1 MFNYLSWKQDMAICS
16 HIIILLLLSNV
27 VPVQQTV
34 VRANEVC
41 AAAHTGVPWRPYATL
56 RKSSGNES
64 APSGQGRGCGWE
76 IPNRAV
82 FIQLLFWIR
91 DTKFSRQKLRC
102 SVPVTPVQHRS
113 TAPPGNAHLL
123 QEHNH
128 ISLLGRKGKRN
139 CLSWSQTAGGMQ
151 CQDSQAPVW
160 EVQRLKT
167 VLSHSHAQWLNTA
180 LFTPLPPPKDTC
192 LQGENSGITCNFC
205 SHIWNTRWCSESQSR
220 L

>member
-1 MFNYLSWKQDMAICS
+1 MWCLYSRQWSGQMKSVLQLIQVFLGDPTQLWERAQEMS
-16 HIIILLLLSNV
+16 LLLQAKAGGVGEKS
-27 VPVQQTV
+27 QT
-34 VRANEVC
+34 ELYLFSYYSESE
-41 AAAHTGVPWRPYATL
+41 TQ
-56 RKSSGNES
+56 SSQDRS
-64 APSGQGRGCGWE
+64 WD
-76 IPNRAV
+76 AV
-82 FIQLLFWIR
+82 SLWLL
-91 DTKFSRQKLRC
+91 
-102 SVPVTPVQHRS
+102 RS
-113 TAPPGNAHLL
+113 TEVLHLQAML
-123 QEHNH
+123 IYYRSITTSHCLAE
-128 ISLLGRKGKRN
+128 KRN

-192 LQGENSGITCNFC
+192 LQGENTGITCNFC